1 MAAVEREGRS
11 VALET
16 AYVHDVY
23 DQISTHCPSC
33 SAEGAEG
40 SNGAR
45 VWPRVRQFI
54 QDLEPGSLVCDVG
67 KIYYIPLRFID
78 TATLD
83 LFSRLP
89 LPTWRRQ

>member
-67 KIYYIPLRFID
+67 KMIFCYHCI
-78 TATLD
+78 
-83 LFSRLP
+83 FSRQP
-89 LPTWRRQ
+89 AAHTPRYQ